1 MIEQIDNTITK
12 LVKMK
17 IQLDELELI
26 KPHIGTEEF
35 NNQYE
40 LTEAI
45 RSYSEQE
52 GRKDLQSM
60 IGEAIDEHNRHGKKI
75 KVVELK
81 SIGIKAFAACFLLA
95 CGITVIANTQGYNV
109 EKKYTKV
116 YIKK

>member
-26 KPHIGTEEF
+26 KPHIETEEF

-45 RSYSEQE
+45 RSYS
-52 GRKDLQSM
+52 G
-60 IGEAIDEHNRHGKKI
+60 N
-75 KVVELK
+75 
-81 SIGIKAFAACFLLA
+81 F
-95 CGITVIANTQGYNV
+95 T
-109 EKKYTKV
+109 
-116 YIKK
+116 